1 MPVSN
6 VSIKFEMVGNYCQFD
21 TFFQSQG
28 LIFQNCR
35 TVYPAMIWS

>member
-21 TFFQSQG
+21 TLFQSQW
-28 LIFQNCR
+28 LISQNCR
-35 TVYPAMIWS
+35 TVYRATIQS